1 MGALLAARA
10 GLFLPLA
17 SVLDPSFGGQQID
30 NAFVSH
36 FAKEF
41 ASDPVLHAQSRSPL
55 KINIVHPP
63 GAQHTPAKKWLT
75 SAPIGLFMISTHY
88 TRCNLWPFT
97 LQFCAPRNSP
107 PFLFT
112 APPSLVQGPA
122 LPFGEGA

>member
-88 TRCNLWPFT
+88 TSSTVSGSRSC
-97 LQFCAPRNSP
+97 
-107 PFLFT
+107 
-112 APPSLVQGPA
+112 PA
-122 LPFGEGA
+122 LW